1 MKLMHKTKIMENKM
15 KETLIEQTR
24 KIDEIINTLRT
35 KFGDD
40 FEDEINYL
48 EIVKNNLLD
57 QASK

>member
-1 MKLMHKTKIMENKM
+1 MHKTKIMENKM
-15 KETLIEQTR
+15 KEMLIEQVR
-24 KIDEIINTLRT
+24 KIDEILSTLRT

>member
-24 KIDEIINTLRT
+24 KIDKILNTLRT

-57 QASK
+57 QACK

>member
-1 MKLMHKTKIMENKM
+1 MHKTKIMENKM